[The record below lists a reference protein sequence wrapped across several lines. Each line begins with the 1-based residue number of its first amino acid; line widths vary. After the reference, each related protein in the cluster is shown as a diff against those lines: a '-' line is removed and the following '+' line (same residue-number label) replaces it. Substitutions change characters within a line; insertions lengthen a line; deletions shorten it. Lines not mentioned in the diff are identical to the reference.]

1 MSVENLLIQGDSDYF
16 YAPFYIPYFLV
27 ALGLLYIL
35 IVFISFARVRY
46 NWLGKILVGISIFT
60 YLLVGAYMMG
70 SGYYS
75 DGYNSDIYI
84 FSGFG
89 FLELNLLAY
98 PYIFLAL
105 AVGLGKKGK

>member
-1 MSVENLLIQGDSDYF
+1 MSIENMLILGDSEYF
-16 YAPFYIPYFLV
+16 YEPFYIPYFLV
-27 ALGLLYIL
+27 ALGILYIL
-35 IVFISFARVRY
+35 IVFISFAKVKY
-46 NWLGKILVGISIFT
+46 NWIGKTLMGLSILT

-75 DGYNSDIYI
+75 DGYNSNLYI

-105 AVGLGKKGK
+105 AAGLGKKV